1 MGRCTLG
8 LLIGIA
14 VLVGIGGC
22 ATQLASQGMIL
33 EEKAGAIAVG
43 RVAVVITGESK
54 RIYEPAVRS
63 FELINQQTS
72 QRFQVEIQSED
83 QQFALALP
91 PGEYELNRVQINEG
105 PFMSMAQLSNS
116 FALSD
121 QTVTYLGT
129 WRFGV
134 DSPRYGRRVVLSI
147 MADEHG
153 LQEAAG
159 LINEVY
165 PSDDSRPMLTVLP
178 VPAESEWR
186 LYEVMSYPRVPRYF
200 QRHQW

>member
-1 MGRCTLG
+1 M
-8 LLIGIA
+8 A
-14 VLVGIGGC
+14 ALVGIIGC
-22 ATQLASQGMIL
+22 ATQMDSQGTIL

-43 RVAVVITGESK
+43 RVAVVITGETK
-54 RIYEPAVRS
+54 RIYEPSVRS

-72 QRFQVEIQSED
+72 QRFQVEIQSDD

-91 PGEYELNRVQINEG
+91 PGDYELNRVQINEG

-134 DSPRYGRRVVLSI
+134 DSPRYGRKVVLSI
-147 MADEHG
+147 IGDDRG
-153 LQEAAG
+153 RQEAAG
-159 LINEVY
+159 LIQEVY
-165 PSDDSRPMLTVLP
+165 PSHDGRPMVTALP

-186 LYEVMSYPRVPRYF
+186 LYEVMSYPRIPRYF